1 MISLF
6 LLNLINHALRSSRI
20 LIQSFSIFVIPPT
33 GGSAGKESACNCNAG
48 DPGSIPVSG
57 RDRRRDRLPT
67 PVFMGFPGGSD
78 CKESTCNAGDS
89 SSIPGSGR
97 SPGEGISYPFQYSWA
112 SLVAQMVK
120 SPPTMWETWVRS
132 LGWKDPLEKGT
143 ATHSSILAWRIPCS
157 VQFMGSQRVG
167 LSFKCFQA
175 SVGSKWL

>member
-20 LIQSFSIFVIPPT
+20 LIQSFIIFVIPPT

-78 CKESTCNAGDS
+78 CKESTCNVGDLG
-89 SSIPGSGR
+89 SIPGLGR
-97 SPGEGISYPFQYSWA
+97 SSGIGHGNPLQYSCLENPHGQR
-112 SLVAQMVK
+112 SLVGY
-120 SPPTMWETWVRS
+120 SPGGCKE
-132 LGWKDPLEKGT
+132 
-143 ATHSSILAWRIPCS
+143 
-157 VQFMGSQRVG
+157 
-167 LSFKCFQA
+167 
-175 SVGSKWL
+175 